1 MAGLRSYAQY
11 GAQNP
16 FNNVL
21 TDAELD
27 ALKAEDLVA
36 ILHDLFNYKHQ
47 VLYYGPKAGGELIAA
62 LKPLHTTPVTF
73 KNFTQAKTFKQATT
87 DKNKVLFAN
96 YDMVQAEVA
105 WSRNAELYDAKEV
118 PTISLFN
125 NYFGGGM
132 GSIVFQT
139 IRESKALAYSTS
151 SYYSTPSKR
160 MTEMLFQHM

>member
-1 MAGLRSYAQY
+1 MDALEAFKARLKKGRQNAKQNKGAIMAGLRSYAQY

-62 LKPLHTTPVTF
+62 LKPLHTTPVIF

-87 DKNKVLFAN
+87 DKNKVL
-96 YDMVQAEVA
+96 
-105 WSRNAELYDAKEV
+105 L
-118 PTISLFN
+118 
-125 NYFGGGM
+125 
-132 GSIVFQT
+132 QT
-139 IRESKALAYSTS
+139 MIWYRQKLHGLEMLNVMMLKKFRQLAYSIIILVAEWDQL
-151 SYYSTPSKR
+151 YSKR
-160 MTEMLFQHM
+160 